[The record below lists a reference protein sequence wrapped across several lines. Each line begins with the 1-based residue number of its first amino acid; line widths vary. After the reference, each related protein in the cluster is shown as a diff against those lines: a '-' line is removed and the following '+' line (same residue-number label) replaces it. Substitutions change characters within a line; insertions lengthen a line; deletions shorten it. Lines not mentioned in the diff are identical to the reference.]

1 MSGLPIKLPTTNATS
16 PPSPSKQISG
26 LPQPN
31 SYYRDIHMDTA
42 KGLTSMQDFGD
53 IRMATA
59 KGHLLHDDIRMETAR
74 GATTLKQGG
83 FQVWERELLE
93 SSEVKRKATVAQLC
107 KSNINFTDD
116 INFLHWIPIYLD
128 FLDYYFQTLGYIA
141 ARKDRRSK
149 FDQDTA
155 ARDLKAV
162 EYAKE
167 FKSYCGRERVIL
179 RRRRTKLKVDQFHI
193 IAQVGQGGYGEV
205 YLARKQET
213 GEVCALKKMKKRT
226 LFKMDEVFISFVS
239 YKCD

>member
-1 MSGLPIKLPTTNATS
+1 MSGLPIKLPTAS
-16 PPSPSKQISG
+16 PPSPLKQISG

-42 KGLTSMQDFGD
+42 KGLTSMQNFGD

-59 KGHLLHDDIRMETAR
+59 KGHLLQDDIRMETAR

-107 KSNINFTDD
+107 KSNINSRRY
-116 INFLHWIPIYLD
+116 NFLHWITIYLD

-141 ARKDRRSK
+141 ARKDRRLK

-226 LFKMDEVFISFVS
+226 LFKMDEVFMSFAS